1 MLVEYF
7 LKGSLEQGKG
17 KDPRVK
23 ILKFRLQFNNL
34 ELIYALWCF
43 EDVNKHTGRNGKPE
57 KIFSQLNK
65 IFLFKENIIS
75 QAQYQY
81 QGQKPLFSI
90 VLL

>member
-43 EDVNKHTGRNGKPE
+43 EDVNKHTGRNRKPE
-57 KIFSQLNK
+57 TCLSQLE
-65 IFLFKENIIS
+65 IFF
-75 QAQYQY
+75 
-81 QGQKPLFSI
+81 
-90 VLL
+90 

>member
-34 ELIYALWCF
+34 ELIYAL
-43 EDVNKHTGRNGKPE
+43 
-57 KIFSQLNK
+57 
-65 IFLFKENIIS
+65 
-75 QAQYQY
+75 
-81 QGQKPLFSI
+81 
-90 VLL
+90 